1 MRGSSSTTRRRRGS
15 VGLTASPGRSSAHK
29 PAGPAADLTG
39 SVADLDDGLDDGS
52 GGFALIESDDAKAL
66 TEFALAWH
74 DLMGLE
80 MVPVVDDS
88 DLSEVF
94 QRVVKP

>member
-1 MRGSSSTTRRRRGS
+1 MKMM
-15 VGLTASPGRSSAHK
+15 LTFSWSPQAHNREAAIDRFMK
-29 PAGPAADLTG
+29 KGGVVPAGCKLLGRWTRAD
-39 SVADLDDGLDDGS
+39 AS

-74 DLMGLE
+74 DIVGLE
-80 MVPVVDDS
+80 MVPVVEDS

-94 QRVVKP
+94 HRLVKQ